1 MRSTHVTRLLPHAPD
16 ELFALV
22 ADVEAY
28 PEFVP
33 WVSSLRT
40 WNRTAPVDGVS
51 SVDAEAKV
59 GFAMVSEVFATRVR
73 ADAGNRVIEVSLLY
87 GPFRR
92 LSNRWEFLS
101 VPEGTRV
108 EFDIGF
114 EFKSRLLDALLA
126 ANLHR
131 AADKLI
137 GCFEARAMALYGAP
151 AGAAGAV

>member
-28 PEFVP
+28 PRFVP

-40 WNRTAPVDGVS
+40 WNRTAPEDGVS
-51 SVDAEAKV
+51 SVDAEASV
-59 GFAMVSEVFATRVR
+59 GFAMVREVFATRVR
-73 ADAGNRVIEVSLLY
+73 MDAPNRVIDVSLLY

-92 LSNRWEFLS
+92 LRNRWEFI
-101 VPEGTRV
+101 PTPDGTRI
-108 EFDIGF
+108 EFDIDF

-131 AADKLI
+131 AAEKLV
-137 GCFEARAMALYGAP
+137 GCFEARARELYGAP
-151 AGAAGAV
+151 AGAA